1 MDDDRSI
8 LDLLRIHLGNAG
20 YEVRLAEDAI
30 AAGHLILRDPPDLV
44 LLDIDMPYMNGFE
57 LLEAMRADPALPKVP
72 VIMIT
77 AHTEAHER
85 AKQLGVGFLSKPIF
99 LEQLLREVARCLPG
113 DGRTPI
119 G

>member
-20 YEVRLAEDAI
+20 YEVRLAGDAI
-30 AAGHLILRDPPDLV
+30 SAGHLILRDPPDLV
-44 LLDIDMPYMNGFE
+44 LLDVDMPFMSGFE
-57 LLEAMRADPALPKVP
+57 LLEAMRGDPALPKVP
-72 VIMIT
+72 VVMIT
-77 AHTEAHER
+77 AHAEAQAR

-99 LEQLLREVARCLPG
+99 LEQLLREVARFLPG
-113 DGRTPI
+113 SGRTPI